1 MDTNLTCNQVMA
13 LINFYMNGELNPTL
27 KKYVDLHISKC
38 PNCHKKFQELKKI
51 LMKYDEQNSNIK
63 ILENE
68 TINNKQLIK
77 KLSAYIDN
85 ELNTDDNIKVKK
97 MTISNQNARK
107 KLESMYKFQKLMHSA
122 YEKTKNEVKADYSKN
137 IIAMITD
144 KTEDYTTTYFK
155 KIVLLFLIII
165 TAIITGFLYLYF

>member
-13 LINFYMNGELNPTL
+13 LINFYIKGELNSTL
-27 KKYVDLHISKC
+27 KSYVDLHISKC
-38 PNCHKKFQELKKI
+38 PHCSKKFQELKKI

-63 ILENE
+63 ISEKEAL
-68 TINNKQLIK
+68 NNNQLIK

-97 MTISNQNARK
+97 LTISNQNARK

-122 YEKTKNEVKADYSKN
+122 YEKTKNDVKTDYSKN
-137 IIAMITD
+137 IIAMITNR
-144 KTEDYTTTYFK
+144 TEDYTTTYFK
-155 KIVLLFLIII
+155 KIILLFLIIL